1 MPVPRQ
7 TCRYDR
13 LLRAGMIAGLV
24 ALTLISGGVMRKSFA
39 LAQTAWQGGQYRD
52 TSTPPAAGRPGP
64 GPSVTTR
71 AAGKQLALG
80 ETAVQRPRLQPGEAA
95 TLRAVYE
102 VPEPSQV
109 RETRVIR
116 YDGLVLARIERVIA
130 RPGGS
135 VLSEYRVDVPRD
147 AVDGWYAVTT
157 TVERMDATTRGGPAE
172 QKETGFFVDTKA
184 ATTSGVSGGAATSGA
199 SPSGASASGTV
210 PSGAPP
216 SGASSGVST
225 GAPAA
230 KGADDGIAVK
240 LWTEKTRY
248 RVGERLALSFE
259 TNRDAFL
266 TIVNVGTSGEVTIL
280 FPNRFSGG
288 HGVKAGRTYR
298 IPETTDSY
306 ELELKGPPGVE
317 LVYALLTLK
326 PVLFLATDFP
336 SAGAVFP
343 STADRVSRVTRDINV
358 AAKSIPLREQARAMI
373 ELEVSR

>member
-1 MPVPRQ
+1 MPVRRV
-7 TCRYDR
+7 TRRYER
-13 LLRAGMIAGLV
+13 LLIVAVTAGLI
-24 ALTLISGGVMRKSFA
+24 ALALVPGGLTRKSFA
-39 LAQTAWQGGQYRD
+39 LAATGWQGGQYRD
-52 TSTPPAAGRPGP
+52 TGTPAAGREGAGP
-64 GPSVTTR
+64 AATTR
-71 AAGKQLALG
+71 SAAKQLALG
-80 ETAVQRPRLQPGEAA
+80 ETAVQRPRLRPGEAA

-102 VPEPSQV
+102 VPEPIQV

-135 VLSEYRVDVPRD
+135 VTSEYRVDVPRD
-147 AVDGWYAVTT
+147 AAEGWYAVMT
-157 TVERMDATTRGGPAE
+157 TVERMDAGTRGGAGE

-184 ATTSGVSGGAATSGA
+184 TATSDV
-199 SPSGASASGTV
+199 SA
-210 PSGAPP
+210 
-216 SGASSGVST
+216 

-230 KGADDGIAVK
+230 RAAEDGIAVK
-240 LWTEKTRY
+240 LWAEKTRY
-248 RVGERLALSFE
+248 RVGDRLTISFE

-326 PVLFLATDFP
+326 PVLFLSTDFP
-336 SAGAVFP
+336 SPGAVFH
-343 STADRVSRVTRDINV
+343 STAERVSRVTRDINV
-358 AAKSIPLREQARAMI
+358 AAKSIPLREQAQAMI
-373 ELEVSR
+373 ELEISR